1 MKKHSLRG
9 KVILFTA
16 KMIFMSAFSYQAHA
30 GLEHACWSDPLQTVE
45 LTSGRLVGIGQP
57 NKGFEGSIAFERP
70 PVLFTAKCNN
80 SDNFERHGI
89 FVEGGLGPYF
99 VPSVLNNGYYRLTDE
114 VDVKVRIYAGE
125 NWVPYP
131 VKISDRKIV
140 SAGPYWLQPGQEI
153 VYNNFS
159 STLYAH
165 MTFVVTKDIIG
176 GAVFIPPNIE
186 IVTLYAIVSK
196 RSDSPLPPK
205 PDKPLVRIVIGP
217 HGIIIP
223 VPIVCDINNGT
234 DINVEF
240 DRIAV
245 SSVSESVSNPAN
257 YKDVPLEVK
266 CSSALNQEV
275 NLRLVAGTTSF
286 SDELIATNYPD
297 LGIALKHKGQLLKP
311 MGTSAV
317 RLINGMASE
326 VITVFP
332 VKKKGQPLSGGEF
345 NASATLL
352 ISLP

>member
-1 MKKHSLRG
+1 MKIFPLRRG
-9 KVILFTA
+9 CIIFVA
-16 KMIFMSAFSYQAHA
+16 KAFFMSTFSGQANA
-30 GLEHACWSDPLQTVE
+30 GLDYACWSDPLQTVI
-45 LTSGRLVGIGQP
+45 LTSARLVGIGQP
-57 NKGFEGSIAFERP
+57 NKGFEGTLSFERTP
-70 PVLFTAKCNN
+70 GNFTAKCNN
-80 SDNFERHGI
+80 SDQYERSGI
-89 FVEGGLGPYF
+89 FVEGELGDYF
-99 VPSVLNNGYYRLTDE
+99 VPSLLNGGYSRLTDE
-114 VDVKVRIYAGE
+114 NDVKVQAYVGE
-125 NWVPYP
+125 NWTSYP
-131 VKISDRKIV
+131 LKLADRKSV
-140 SAGPYWLQPGQEI
+140 YPGHSWLQPGQEVI
-153 VYNNFS
+153 YNNFL
-159 STLYAH
+159 TRNYAR
-165 MTFVVTKDIIG
+165 MIFVVTKDIIG
-176 GAVFIPPNIE
+176 GAIFIPPNIE
-186 IVTLYAIVSK
+186 ITTIYAIVSRRK
-196 RSDSPLPPK
+196 EEPLPPK
-205 PDKPLVRIVIGP
+205 PDKPLLRIVIGP

-245 SSVSESVSNPAN
+245 SSVSESVSNAAN

-297 LGIALKHKGQLLKP
+297 LGIAVKHKGQLLKP

>member
-1 MKKHSLRG
+1 
-9 KVILFTA
+9 
-16 KMIFMSAFSYQAHA
+16 MSTFSHQAHA
-30 GLEHACWSDPLQTVE
+30 GLDYARWTDPLAVMV
-45 LTSGRLVGIGQP
+45 LTSGRLASFIPPKEGVYGRIFFDESLNNFSGI
-57 NKGFEGSIAFERP
+57 
-70 PVLFTAKCNN
+70 CNN
-80 SDNFERHGI
+80 PGKYEWNDVRIEAD
-89 FVEGGLGPYF
+89 LGAYF
-99 VPSVLNNGYYRLTDE
+99 VPSVKNSGYYRLTDE
-114 VDVKVRIYAGE
+114 VDVKVQVYAPD
-125 NWVPYP
+125 WYPYP
-131 VKISDRKIV
+131 
-140 SAGPYWLQPGQEI
+140 
-153 VYNNFS
+153 
-159 STLYAH
+159 
-165 MTFVVTKDIIG
+165 MTFEDGRYKANGRGPIKPGLGRVHDVFSTAGYNLTDFIITKDIVG
-176 GAVFIPPNIE
+176 GAIFVPPNIE
-186 IVTLYAIVSK
+186 VATIYTIGYI
-196 RSDSPLPPK
+196 RSPYPPR
-205 PDKPLVRIVIGP
+205 PEKPLLKIVIGP

-245 SSVSESVSNPAN
+245 SSVSESVSNTAN

-297 LGIALKHKGQLLKP
+297 LGIAVKHKGQLLKP

-326 VITVFP
+326 VITVLP